1 MTLALCDC
9 VTQGW
14 YCEEKLVVSH
24 SKAKANCRIP
34 MVSSTLDF
42 LMSKSCGEQIM
53 SEFSIVMT
61 EETLKVVLSFP
72 MKIFQSRLVILG

>member
-1 MTLALCDC
+1 
-9 VTQGW
+9 
-14 YCEEKLVVSH
+14 
-24 SKAKANCRIP
+24 

-61 EETLKVVLSFP
+61 EESLKVVLSFP